1 MEDRWDESKQS
12 QTDQSQSQNQSHS
25 QNQNQNQS
33 VFHQVLPPITVSQTD
48 QQSLDL
54 NHGPEP
60 QT

>member
-12 QTDQSQSQNQSHS
+12 QTDQSQS